1 MKKIF
6 YIVAVILMLVCL
18 LSTVS
23 IEEQIPPLIRLHVLA
38 NSDSARD
45 QELKLLVRDQ
55 IISMMKEKFA
65 DSKNLAES
73 REIVLACLPLI
84 EEVAEKTLL
93 TEGCNYTV
101 QALYGQYDFPIRNYG
116 GFILPAGKYEAVRVV
131 IGEGEGANW
140 WCVLFPPLCLV
151 NGKTI
156 DTEENEDIEEIVENI
171 SKDKKIKI
179 KPAFKVVEL
188 WQEMKSKRNASEE

>member
-1 MKKIF
+1 MYKR
-6 YIVAVILMLVCL
+6 
-18 LSTVS
+18 
-23 IEEQIPPLIRLHVLA
+23 Q
-38 NSDSARD
+38 
-45 QELKLLVRDQ
+45 
-55 IISMMKEKFA
+55 
-65 DSKNLAES
+65 
-73 REIVLACLPLI
+73 
-84 EEVAEKTLL
+84 
-93 TEGCNYTV
+93 
-101 QALYGQYDFPIRNYG
+101 LYGQYDFPIRNYG